1 MTVLIQVQ
9 TNPLDMTALMR
20 HASLSEQD
28 FGAQVTFTGWVRQ
41 HDYVT
46 PITHLHLEHYPQV
59 TEAEIARI
67 VDTCLHKWP
76 VNEVV
81 VVHRVGKIA
90 VGEAIVFVLTQAS
103 HRSDAYA
110 ANEYLMDYLK
120 TTAPFWKQECF
131 VDGSTHWVAAKAS
144 DVARQHTWGE
154 A

>member
-9 TNPLDMTALMR
+9 AEPLDIASLLAQ
-20 HASLSEQD
+20 ASLSAHD

-41 HDYVT
+41 HDYAT

-59 TEAEIARI
+59 TETEIARI
-67 VDTCLHKWP
+67 VANSLQKWP
-76 VNEVV
+76 ISEVV

-90 VGEAIVFVLTQAS
+90 VGEPIVFVLTQAA
-103 HRSDAYA
+103 HRGDAYA

-120 TTAPFWKQECF
+120 TSAPFWKQECF
-131 VDGSTHWVAAKAS
+131 ADGSAAWVAAKAS
-144 DVARQHTWGE
+144 DVSKQLAWCE